1 MVQRSCF
8 FPSCGVSPRVQNLL
22 LCILA
27 SSLRMVQM
35 ILTVLTL
42 HCIFLLLRH
51 SFLTDQSFFSYFLT
65 LCVISRNI
73 FHNLKHSPACIHSRA
88 SPFNHHQIFSAL
100 LTWSNSDPFTFTC
113 WNSVHGLF
121 QSITLVLVKA
131 CHFRVV
137 RFSYRPAFVSS
148 LFLLNYSLVSHESLF
163 SLMCP
168 KQHSQKSQS
177 SNIFDDTGT
186 ITFLLLPWI

>member
-8 FPSCGVSPRVQNLL
+8 FPSCVLSTCIENLL
-22 LCILA
+22 LCILV
-27 SSLRMVQM
+27 SSLRIVQM
-35 ILTVLTL
+35 ILTTLTL

-73 FHNLKHSPACIHSRA
+73 FHNLKHSPACIHSRV

-100 LTWSNSDPFTFTC
+100 LSWSNSDPSTFTC
-113 WNSVHGLF
+113 WNSVCVLF
-121 QSITLVLVKA
+121 QSITLVIIKA

-137 RFSYRPAFVSS
+137 RFSYRPAFVSP
-148 LFLLNYSLVSHESLF
+148 LFNYVKLF
-163 SLMCP
+163 P
-168 KQHSQKSQS
+168 GQS
-177 SNIFDDTGT
+177 WMLIFLDMPEAT
-186 ITFLLLPWI
+186 